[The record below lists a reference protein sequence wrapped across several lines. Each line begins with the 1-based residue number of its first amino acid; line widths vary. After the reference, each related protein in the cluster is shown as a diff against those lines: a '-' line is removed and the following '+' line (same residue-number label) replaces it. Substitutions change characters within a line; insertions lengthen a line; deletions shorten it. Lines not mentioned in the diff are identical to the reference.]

1 MAGRDDEGA
10 ASEGRWARRKEVT
23 RAAIVAAAMRLFDE
37 QGFHATT
44 VQQIAD
50 AAQVSER
57 TFFRYFESK
66 EDLLLTDF
74 VTVLGE
80 AASGLALR
88 PLEEAPLEAIHQA
101 VRSVALAAD
110 GGLVAFALGTRWST
124 PPSPTRLVRVFMEWE
139 DRLGRILVGRFVA
152 QGADPSSTEV
162 LLRAAVTARTAVAAT
177 RTALRHVRAL
187 PRDGRQ
193 GAATLGEVLALAF
206 GIVADGCP
214 PPSLPATRRTH
225 VRQGR

>member
-1 MAGRDDEGA
+1 MTGWDDQGA
-10 ASEGRWARRKEVT
+10 ASEGRWARRKEAT
-23 RAAIVAAAMRLFDE
+23 RAAIAAAAMRLFE
-37 QGFHATT
+37 AQGFQATT
-44 VQQIAD
+44 VQQIAE
-50 AAQVSER
+50 AATVSER

-66 EDLLLTDF
+66 EDLLLTDL
-74 VTVLGE
+74 VTLLGE

-88 PLEEAPLEAIHQA
+88 PLDEAPLEAIHQA
-101 VRSVALAAD
+101 VRSVALAGE
-110 GGLVAFALGTRWST
+110 GGLVSFALGMGWHS

-152 QGADPSSTEV
+152 QGADPSSAEV

-187 PRDGRQ
+187 PPDARQ
-193 GAATLGEVLALAF
+193 GTTVLGEVLALAF

-214 PPSLPATRRTH
+214 PPSLPGAWRTH